1 MSLDESHFIDKADIH
16 VYKERI
22 TINEKMMTK
31 LTLEQNRWILNVI
44 TRLNRYLKTKA
55 KNFYRYDDFSG
66 SIRYDDEKNRL

>member
-1 MSLDESHFIDKADIH
+1 MSLDESDFLDTADIH

-44 TRLNRYLKTKA
+44 TRLNRYVKTKA
-55 KNFYRYDDFSG
+55 ENFYRYDVCP
-66 SIRYDDEKNRL
+66 